1 MARNEFDDDSWAEG
15 LGWSSTEERL
25 FSDLGDAN
33 EAVFDDPLLQQAFD
47 IGWFDMNV
55 SGEYRESA
63 REFVVEWLSSQY
75 GIEFDDVFDWDAW
88 REAYG

>member
-1 MARNEFDDDSWAEG
+1 MPYDDEWAEG

-25 FSDLGDAN
+25 FEDIGARNENIFGD
-33 EAVFDDPLLQQAFD
+33 DLLQQAFD

-55 SGEYRESA
+55 STEYREAA
-63 REFVVEWLSSQY
+63 RDYVVEWLDTEY
-75 GIEFDDVFDWDAW
+75 GIAFDDVFDWDAW

>member
-1 MARNEFDDDSWAEG
+1 MPQHDDEWAEG

-25 FSDLGDAN
+25 FEDIGERN
-33 EAVFDDPLLQQAFD
+33 EQIFNDELLQQAFD
-47 IGWFDMNV
+47 VGWFDMNV
-55 SGEYRESA
+55 SSEYREAA
-63 REFVVEWLSSQY
+63 REFVIEWLDSEY

>member
-1 MARNEFDDDSWAEG
+1 MPYDDEWAEG

-25 FSDLGDAN
+25 FEDIGNAN
-33 EAVFDDPLLQQAFD
+33 ENAFGDELLQQAFD

-55 SGEYRESA
+55 STEYREAA
-63 REFVVEWLSSQY
+63 REYVVGWLRDEY

>member
-1 MARNEFDDDSWAEG
+1 MAYDDDDWAEG

-25 FSDLGDAN
+25 FADLGNAN
-33 EAVFDDPLLQQAFD
+33 QDVFNDELVQQAFD
-47 IGWFDMNV
+47 IGWFNMDV
-55 SGEYRESA
+55 GSDYREAA
-63 REFVVEWLSSQY
+63 REFVVEWLHNEY